1 MLWGTNQPH
10 ISPTGSGEAAEP
22 WHTHTHTHTFDQFLT
37 QFWIKLIT
45 LTCWHTNDTHFWSS
59 SVECPPSALLSVKE
73 VWAAPR
79 SGLMWAT
86 HTELPGVLLSYRCVE
101 KHTHTHT
108 HTPQLDQTTYLPC
121 LCVCVCVCVCVCP
134 GAGRPGAMINTH
146 VASNGTVGEVKWAG
160 GPWLS
165 SASSDFHQEKLKTSI
180 KKLRQRWIP
189 EIVPVQ
195 RLPSSYRHVIAR
207 QQQRG
212 PNNSGRLR
220 VEEEKRLRLSTYPAP
235 AAARVRKKVLEARR
249 EAAAQGAKS
258 RSESAA
264 LGSVMKLCWCVC
276 CVCVCEDQKSSGLA
290 DGTGPPKNT
299 HSLTHTLTQ

>member
-45 LTCWHTNDTHFWSS
+45 LTCWHTNDTYFWSS

-108 HTPQLDQTTYLPC
+108 PQLDQTTYLPC
-121 LCVCVCVCVCVCP
+121 LCVCVCVCVSRSRTTRGHDQHTRCVKRD
-134 GAGRPGAMINTH
+134 GRG
-146 VASNGTVGEVKWAG
+146 GEV
-160 GPWLS
+160 S
-165 SASSDFHQEKLKTSI
+165 RRTVTQ
-180 KKLRQRWIP
+180 LRF
-189 EIVPVQ
+189 
-195 RLPSSYRHVIAR
+195 
-207 QQQRG
+207 
-212 PNNSGRLR
+212 
-220 VEEEKRLRLSTYPAP
+220 LRLSPG
-235 AAARVRKKVLEARR
+235 KV
-249 EAAAQGAKS
+249 
-258 RSESAA
+258 
-264 LGSVMKLCWCVC
+264 
-276 CVCVCEDQKSSGLA
+276 
-290 DGTGPPKNT
+290 KNL
-299 HSLTHTLTQ
+299 H